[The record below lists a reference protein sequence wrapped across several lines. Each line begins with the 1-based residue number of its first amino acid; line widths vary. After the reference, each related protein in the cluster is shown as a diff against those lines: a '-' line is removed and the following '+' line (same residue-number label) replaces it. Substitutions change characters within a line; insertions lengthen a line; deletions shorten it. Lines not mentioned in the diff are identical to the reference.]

1 MGGTSIPM
9 RSAEDIMWTIQ
20 FRNGQVK
27 RFKFPI
33 RTTPE
38 GSINP
43 YEGKPEGSDLE
54 DSLMFN
60 ETEIATP
67 KEVLNK
73 KFDVEEADLSETW
86 VSAAHK

>member
-38 GSINP
+38 GSIKP
-43 YEGKPEGSDLE
+43 FEGKPEPGDLE

-60 ETEIATP
+60 ETAIVNP
-67 KEVLNK
+67 KAVLNK

>member
-1 MGGTSIPM
+1 M

-38 GSINP
+38 GSIKP
-43 YEGKPEGSDLE
+43 FEGKPEGGDLE

-60 ETEIATP
+60 ETSIVTP